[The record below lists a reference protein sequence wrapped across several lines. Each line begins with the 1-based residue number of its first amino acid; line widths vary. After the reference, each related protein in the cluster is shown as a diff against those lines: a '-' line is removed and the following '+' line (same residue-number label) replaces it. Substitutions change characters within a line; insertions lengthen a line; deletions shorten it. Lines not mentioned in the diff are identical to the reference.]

1 MSELGIP
8 SRTTCNHD
16 QKPCPVCAGLDFYK
30 PDLHEPV
37 TKCNAKEM
45 QKKLC
50 LDGYG
55 CWCEAMDTMSENVT
69 TGDVR
74 LELGWTQDECDKP
87 PTWKKDG
94 SVNDEGMALYW
105 LDRYLEAERELKE
118 LRGKGMLGLRKCRC
132 DESNAEEEG
141 EIWCI

>member
-55 CWCEAMDTMSENVT
+55 CWCEAMDTMSE
-69 TGDVR
+69 G
-74 LELGWTQDECDKP
+74 K
-87 PTWKKDG
+87 PTWNRDG
-94 SVNDEGMALYW
+94 SVSEEGMALYW